1 VRTLLSRQTP
11 EPNDRQTGMVENQQ
25 GPQGAS
31 RASLLAFWLAVAPFH
46 AAIALPSDTSAANAE
61 PNAPVAMIQSATAS
75 TAAA

>member
-1 VRTLLSRQTP
+1 MRMWVSGRTARES
-11 EPNDRQTGMVENQQ
+11 
-25 GPQGAS
+25 AS

-61 PNAPVAMIQSATAS
+61 PNAPAAMIQSATAS